1 MQAGGRRFDSVH
13 LHQTVHQA
21 PLAGLNGCL
30 VEEFEFGPFGLG
42 SAMFAYSGAGWPKL
56 GVVSHCSRFQNRML
70 VLDAASRCLSLWIG
84 LLDEGLKWT
93 PSLWMLVISVRRRRL
108 MARPLSGLDEHVCPL
123 RVGLVPARDG

>member
-1 MQAGGRRFDSVH
+1 
-13 LHQTVHQA
+13 
-21 PLAGLNGCL
+21 
-30 VEEFEFGPFGLG
+30 
-42 SAMFAYSGAGWPKL
+42 MFAYFGAGRPKL

-93 PSLWMLVISVRRRRL
+93 PSLWMRVFSIRRRRL
-108 MARPLSGLDEHVCPL
+108 MARLLSGLDEHVCPL

>member
-1 MQAGGRRFDSVH
+1 
-13 LHQTVHQA
+13 VHQA
-21 PLAGLNGCL
+21 PQTGLMVFSSRNSNLGRL
-30 VEEFEFGPFGLG
+30 VWGARCSRIPGRDGRNWG
-42 SAMFAYSGAGWPKL
+42 SYRT
-56 GVVSHCSRFQNRML
+56 VSRFQNRML

-93 PSLWMLVISVRRRRL
+93 PSLWLLVFIVRRRRL